1 MTVTSLS
8 LSGFGQGT
16 RGCEFGSHS
25 GCVNLA
31 FFIHIHK
38 PAHWHAT
45 VNDPKLL
52 PERWH
57 LYSVFLSSLA
67 AVSGRLNTFSFQ
79 VSGVFLW
86 SSVTMSW
93 RVLGW
98 CDQRRDQIQGTGRA
112 SSPDSVLLFLRV
124 QRGAVAADT
133 ELKWAANRSV
143 RDSSLVTA
151 EQRSLPPFSEG
162 GWKHEECQAPIFPP
176 QSDATK
182 EAEPPQEVY
191 SKVVTCIFQNPAQFS
206 SII

>member
-38 PAHWHAT
+38 PAHWHAA

-67 AVSGRLNTFSFQ
+67 AVSGRFEYILFSGVWRVSVELGDNVLACPGVMWSKKRSNPRDRPGQQSRFCAAVLKGAEGSCGCWHRAKMSCKQICQGQLTGDCRAAILTSFQ
-79 VSGVFLW
+79 WRRLKTPGMSGSNFP
-86 SSVTMSW
+86 SSVRCHKRSW
-93 RVLGW
+93 
-98 CDQRRDQIQGTGRA
+98 T
-112 SSPDSVLLFLRV
+112 SP
-124 QRGAVAADT
+124 
-133 ELKWAANRSV
+133 
-143 RDSSLVTA
+143 
-151 EQRSLPPFSEG
+151 RSL
-162 GWKHEECQAPIFPP
+162 
-176 QSDATK
+176 
-182 EAEPPQEVY
+182 
-191 SKVVTCIFQNPAQFS
+191 
-206 SII
+206 